1 MSLLSFYILPTN
13 ICIFSKTTCGYCMK
27 AKQLLNEY
35 HGIDYQLVE
44 LDKIN
49 YGLSLAIDLKTVT
62 GQTSVPNIFIYG
74 KHIGGYS
81 ELLTLHKNGEL
92 RVMLQ
97 NGGKS
102 TLTYICETCG
112 KGTINN
118 HFSCNCFQLPF
129 GDWGEPL

>member
-1 MSLLSFYILPTN
+1 
-13 ICIFSKTTCGYCMK
+13 MK

-102 TLTYICETCG
+102 TLKYVCETCG

-118 HFSCNCFQLPF
+118 QFSCNCFQLPF